1 MWHLVVT
8 ERLGLRSVL
17 QSQNRN
23 LTSHLHSRMVILLIR
38 LVIQAALL
46 CQQMSFPL
54 PHNILIQTAS
64 KTGWLPYS
72 VAFSRYYLLHTD
84 PNRLGLNALLE
95 SSFSGQ
101 SPLAQTTV
109 TVGVSLY
116 DCCITGTAG
125 QNVSVTSLCLQT
137 HCCEGRVTG
146 WLVRTNNPLVL
157 LTF

>member
-1 MWHLVVT
+1 MWHLIVT

-46 CQQMSFPL
+46 CQEISFPL
-54 PHNILIQTAS
+54 PHDILIQTAS
-64 KTGWLPYS
+64 KSGRLPYS
-72 VAFSRYYLLHTD
+72 VVFSCYHLLHTD
-84 PNRLGLNALLE
+84 PNSLGLNALLE
-95 SSFSGQ
+95 SSFNGQ
-101 SPLAQTTV
+101 SPLAQTEFTM
-109 TVGVSLY
+109 GVSLC

-146 WLVRTNNPLVL
+146 
-157 LTF
+157 